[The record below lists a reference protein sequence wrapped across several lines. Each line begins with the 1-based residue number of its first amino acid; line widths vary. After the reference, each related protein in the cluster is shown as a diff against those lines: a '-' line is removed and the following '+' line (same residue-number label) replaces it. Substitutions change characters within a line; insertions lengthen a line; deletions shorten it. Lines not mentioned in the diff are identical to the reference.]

1 MPRRSSIDQRRA
13 RHRRLR
19 KKVTGSAERPRLCVN
34 FSGNHIRAQII
45 DDQNGKTIAS
55 VQTTEKDLVAQSIRP
70 NVAGAEQVGKLLAD
84 RSRKNNVSRVVFD
97 RGGFKYHGKVKALA
111 DAARGEGLEF

>member
-1 MPRRSSIDQRRA
+1 MSRRSPIDQRRA

-19 KKVTGSAERPRLCVN
+19 KKVIGSPERPRLSVN

-45 DDQNGKTIAS
+45 DDQSGKTLAS
-55 VQTTEKDLVAQSIRP
+55 VQTTEKELASKSLRP
-70 NVAGAEQVGKLLAD
+70 NVSGAEEVGKLLAD
-84 RSRKNNVSRVVFD
+84 RGKKSNVSQVVFD

-111 DAARGEGLEF
+111 DAARAGGLEF